1 MLKVGNRKQ
10 KRVRQTR
17 RGKKVQHAI
26 NSGTFTS
33 AAPFIESAL
42 EIAEASREE
51 FAHLEKPAKE
61 ILCVL
66 WKGLDRDQLS
76 EAENA
81 IHEGLIHFSQ
91 AGVSPSLLALI
102 PQASE
107 FWCYFSK
114 NTELVFELCAR
125 VARWRSL
132 KGGDTRNQLLR
143 FMLLNPAILTKDGL
157 ASVHRNINGLVKV
170 ATTDE
175 ILDAFTE
182 VTKRGHPNLPN
193 PVTAQV
199 IADIRHRKLR
209 DRGYRNSLE
218 KRSKAL
224 GINCST

>member
-10 KRVRQTR
+10 KRARQTR

-26 NSGTFTS
+26 NSGTFTL

-125 VARWRSL
+125 VQRWKSL
-132 KGGDTRNQLLR
+132 KGFGVGSRIKLLR
-143 FMLLNPAILTKDGL
+143 FMLMNPGIVTKDGIAL
-157 ASVHRNINGLVKV
+157 VHANINGCDRI
-170 ATTDE
+170 ATSDE
-175 ILDAFTE
+175 ILEAFT
-182 VTKRGHPNLPN
+182 KRTGVIFEGH
-193 PVTAQV
+193 QI
-199 IADIRHRKLR
+199 IADVRHREISERK
-209 DRGYRNSLE
+209 YRNSLV
-218 KRSKAL
+218 RRTQAL
-224 GINCST
+224 GIDC